1 MSALGHTLFDSAL
14 GTCAIAWGT
23 EGLVAVQLPEADAAC
38 TQARLLRRRPGL
50 ALVPPP
56 DEVRQAIDGI
66 CALLRGEPV
75 DLGHVRL
82 DLHPIAPLPRRVYEI
97 TRAIPRGQT
106 LSYGEI
112 ALRLGDKA
120 LARAVGQALGR
131 NPFAPVVPCH
141 RVLAA
146 DGRPGGFSAHGGV
159 LTKLHLLAIE
169 GACSG
174 PQGDLFGPSQE
185 ERA

>member
-14 GTCAIAWGT
+14 GTCAIAWG
-23 EGLVAVQLPEADAAC
+23 EHGVIAVQLPEADAPS
-38 TQARLLRRRPGL
+38 TRVRLLRRWP
-50 ALVPPP
+50 ALPPAPPP
-56 DEVRQAIDGI
+56 DEVLEAIGGI

-75 DLGHVRL
+75 DLGDLRL
-82 DLHPIAPLPRRVYEI
+82 DMRDIAPLPRRVYEI
-97 TRAIPRGQT
+97 ARAIPRGQT

-112 ALRLGDKA
+112 AQRLGDKA

-146 DGRPGGFSAHGGV
+146 NGQPGGFSAHGGV
-159 LTKLHLLAIE
+159 HTKLRMLAIE

-174 PQGDLFGPSQE
+174 PQGDLFSVPQDEPS
-185 ERA
+185 